1 VDKQR
6 RHNAYHSRK
15 LESGKAENRHP
26 EATYEEKERLFLEVK
41 NDVRYKDFI
50 YGCYE
55 CGICVS
61 ACPSAR
67 FYDFSPRVIAQ
78 AIARE
83 DVERIYDIITEDI
96 WNCAQCF
103 SCVRCPRQNNPGA
116 WSPFCAKSPSKTDY
130 KNRKM
135 RCRLQPRDLQ
145 GHAQGNQVS
154 PICSSPISSPIG
166 AVVQNFSQN
175 MHVWRKA
182 IPMDSIRGL
191 TDVAWRTD
199 RKTLLELYTIWF
211 ESGNMDII
219 KELDESLYDL
229 LTEVMQEELEEG

>member
-1 VDKQR
+1 MPTT
-6 RHNAYHSRK
+6 
-15 LESGKAENRHP
+15 LENWNPGKAEDRHP
-26 EATYEEKERLFLEVK
+26 HVTYEEKERLFLEVK
-41 NDVRYKDFI
+41 NDVRYADFL

-67 FYDFSPRVIAQ
+67 FYDFIP
-78 AIARE
+78 
-83 DVERIYDIITEDI
+83 EDI

-103 SCVRCPRQNNPGA
+103 SCVRCPRQNNPGGLVTILREV
-116 WSPFCAKSPSKTDY
+116 SLKNGLQESKDA
-130 KNRKM
+130 
-135 RCRLQPRDLQ
+135 LQ
-145 GHAQGNQVS
+145 GYSRVIYKVMLKGNQVS
-154 PICSSPISSPIG
+154 PDMLQPDFFPDWG
-166 AVVQNFSQN
+166 PWVQNFSQN